1 MSEFNGLDQEL
12 ELEEQNNIVEIQPKT
27 KRKMFYEWE
36 VDGVSYKLKLQ
47 TSVICKLE
55 EKFGCNLLDVISK
68 DGIPP
73 LTHMLTI
80 AQGAMAPWNHKM
92 KYSDVQKLFDRY
104 TEEGGDQLS
113 FFSNVIMG
121 TMAVSGFFTQSQ
133 AEELTEKMKQAELM
147 M

>member
-1 MSEFNGLDQEL
+1 
-12 ELEEQNNIVEIQPKT
+12 
-27 KRKMFYEWE
+27 
-36 VDGVSYKLKLQ
+36 
-47 TSVICKLE
+47 
-55 EKFGCNLLDVISK
+55 
-68 DGIPP
+68 
-73 LTHMLTI
+73 
-80 AQGAMAPWNHKM
+80 
-92 KYSDVQKLFDRY
+92 VQKLFDRY